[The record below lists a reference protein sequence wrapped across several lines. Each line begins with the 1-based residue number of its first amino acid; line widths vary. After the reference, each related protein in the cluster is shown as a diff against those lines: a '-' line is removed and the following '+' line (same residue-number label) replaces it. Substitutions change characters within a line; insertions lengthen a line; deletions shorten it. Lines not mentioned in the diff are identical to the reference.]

1 MRPMTRLV
9 LGTAFLAG
17 IFAAVALGLPS
28 HVTVS
33 RSVVIN
39 APESAIFPYLNN
51 LHQFEDWSPWK
62 ARDPQLAVSYGGP
75 ESGQGARVTWSSKKP
90 SIGTGSMEISE
101 AQPSRRIDLVVN
113 FNGLDGT
120 SSYDVVPSGSGSKVI
135 WTFGYESGTN
145 PLKRWK
151 ALMLDGFVGAEY
163 RTGLDRLKEKIES
176 ERRPTEPSISV
187 VPEGGVSTQP
197 QQPGVAVPP
206 CCGAKVPLCRRARL
220 RLRPGRRR
228 RPGHHRMPPR
238 RRRKP
243 PRRSPHPRL
252 LHPRRRRGSG
262 QSRATAPGQDRRP
275 R

>member
-9 LGTAFLAG
+9 LGTASLAG

-75 ESGQGARVTWSSKKP
+75 ESGQGARITWSSKKP
-90 SIGTGSMEISE
+90 SIGTGSMEIGE
-101 AQPSRRIDLVVN
+101 TQPSRHIDLVVN
-113 FNGLDGT
+113 LNGLDGT
-120 SSYDVVPSGSGSKVI
+120 SSYDIVPSGAGSKVI

-151 ALMLDGFVGAEY
+151 ALMLDGLVGAEY
-163 RTGLDRLKEKIES
+163 RTGLELLRDKIET
-176 ERRPTEPSISV
+176 ERRPTMPTM
-187 VPEGGVSTQP
+187 PTPQAGVSSQP
-197 QQPGVAVPP
+197 EQPAATLPPGAPPPPGSPAPQGPAPQAGAGAPATTPQAVAPPAAQPSPPPAASSSSQKKKKRQQ
-206 CCGAKVPLCRRARL
+206 
-220 RLRPGRRR
+220 
-228 RPGHHRMPPR
+228 
-238 RRRKP
+238 
-243 PRRSPHPRL
+243 
-252 LHPRRRRGSG
+252 
-262 QSRATAPGQDRRP
+262 
-275 R
+275 

>member
-9 LGTAFLAG
+9 LGTASLAG

-51 LHQFEDWSPWK
+51 LHRFEDWSPWK

-101 AQPSRRIDLVVN
+101 TQPSRRIDLVVN

-135 WTFGYESGTN
+135 WTFGYDSGTN

-163 RTGLDRLKEKIES
+163 RTGLERLRDKVEAD
-176 ERRPTEPSISV
+176 RRPTMPTMVPTPQAV
-187 VPEGGVSTQP
+187 VPTQP
-197 QQPGVAVPP
+197 GQPAATLPPGAALPPGAPVPQGAPPQAGAGAPAATAVPQPGAAPAAPP
-206 CCGAKVPLCRRARL
+206 NQ
-220 RLRPGRRR
+220 
-228 RPGHHRMPPR
+228 PPAA
-238 RRRKP
+238 
-243 PRRSPHPRL
+243 S
-252 LHPRRRRGSG
+252 S
-262 QSRATAPGQDRRP
+262 SAPKKKKRQQ
-275 R
+275 

>member
-9 LGTAFLAG
+9 LGTASLAG

-39 APESAIFPYLNN
+39 APESVIFPYLNN
-51 LHQFEDWSPWK
+51 LHRFEDWSPWR

-163 RTGLDRLKEKIES
+163 RTGLERLRDKVEAD
-176 ERRPTEPSISV
+176 RRPTMPTMM
-187 VPEGGVSTQP
+187 PTPQTGVTTQP
-197 QQPGVAVPP
+197 EQPSATLPPGAALPPGAPVPQ
-206 CCGAKVPLCRRARL
+206 GAAPQA
-220 RLRPGRRR
+220 GA
-228 RPGHHRMPPR
+228 GAPPA
-238 RRRKP
+238 
-243 PRRSPHPRL
+243 
-252 LHPRRRRGSG
+252 
-262 QSRATAPGQDRRP
+262 ATAAPKPGAAPAAPPSQPPAASSSAPKKKKRQQ
-275 R
+275 

>member
-1 MRPMTRLV
+1 MTRLV
-9 LGTAFLAG
+9 LGTASLAG
-17 IFAAVALGLPS
+17 IVAAVALGLPS

-39 APESAIFPYLNN
+39 APESVIFPYLNN

-163 RTGLDRLKEKIES
+163 RTGLERLRDKVEAD
-176 ERRPTEPSISV
+176 RRPTMPTM
-187 VPEGGVSTQP
+187 VPTPQTGVTTQP
-197 QQPGVAVPP
+197 EQPSATLPPGAGLPPGAPAPQGAAPQAGAGAPPATPPQAVAPPAAQPSPPAAASSSAPKKKKRQQ
-206 CCGAKVPLCRRARL
+206 
-220 RLRPGRRR
+220 
-228 RPGHHRMPPR
+228 
-238 RRRKP
+238 
-243 PRRSPHPRL
+243 
-252 LHPRRRRGSG
+252 
-262 QSRATAPGQDRRP
+262 
-275 R
+275 

>member
-9 LGTAFLAG
+9 LGTASLAG

-39 APESAIFPYLNN
+39 APESVIFPYLNN

-163 RTGLDRLKEKIES
+163 RTGLERLRDKVEAD
-176 ERRPTEPSISV
+176 RRPTMPTM
-187 VPEGGVSTQP
+187 VPMPQTGVTTQP
-197 QQPGVAVPP
+197 EQPSATLPPGAALPPGAPVPQGAAPQAGAGAPAAATAAPQPGAVP
-206 CCGAKVPLCRRARL
+206 AA
-220 RLRPGRRR
+220 
-228 RPGHHRMPPR
+228 PPSQ
-238 RRRKP
+238 P
-243 PRRSPHPRL
+243 PAAS
-252 LHPRRRRGSG
+252 S
-262 QSRATAPGQDRRP
+262 SAPKKKKRQQ
-275 R
+275 

>member
-1 MRPMTRLV
+1 MTRLV
-9 LGTAFLAG
+9 LGTASLAG

-39 APESAIFPYLNN
+39 APESVIFPYLNN

-163 RTGLDRLKEKIES
+163 RTGLERLRDKVEAD
-176 ERRPTEPSISV
+176 RRPTMPTM
-187 VPEGGVSTQP
+187 VPMPQTGVTTQP
-197 QQPGVAVPP
+197 EQPSATLPPGAALPPGAPVPQGAAPQAGAGAPAAATAAPQPGAVP
-206 CCGAKVPLCRRARL
+206 AA
-220 RLRPGRRR
+220 
-228 RPGHHRMPPR
+228 PPSQ
-238 RRRKP
+238 P
-243 PRRSPHPRL
+243 PAAS
-252 LHPRRRRGSG
+252 S
-262 QSRATAPGQDRRP
+262 SAPKKKKRQQ
-275 R
+275 

>member
-39 APESAIFPYLNN
+39 APESVIFPYLNN

-163 RTGLDRLKEKIES
+163 RTGLERLRDKVEAD
-176 ERRPTEPSISV
+176 RRPTMPTM
-187 VPEGGVSTQP
+187 VPTP
-197 QQPGVAVPP
+197 QPGVTTQPEQPSATLPPGAALPPGAPVPQGAAPQAGAGAPPAATAAPQPGAVP
-206 CCGAKVPLCRRARL
+206 AA
-220 RLRPGRRR
+220 
-228 RPGHHRMPPR
+228 PPSQ
-238 RRRKP
+238 P
-243 PRRSPHPRL
+243 PAAS
-252 LHPRRRRGSG
+252 S
-262 QSRATAPGQDRRP
+262 SAPKKKKRQQ
-275 R
+275 

>member
-1 MRPMTRLV
+1 MTRLI

-101 AQPSRRIDLVVN
+101 TQPSRRIDLVVN
-113 FNGLDGT
+113 LNGLDGT

-135 WTFGYESGTN
+135 WTFGYDSGTN

-163 RTGLDRLKEKIES
+163 RTGLERLRDKVEAD
-176 ERRPTEPSISV
+176 RRPTMPTMM
-187 VPEGGVSTQP
+187 PTPQTGVTTQP
-197 QQPGVAVPP
+197 EQPSATLPPGAALPPGAPVPQGAAPQAGAGAPPAATAAPQPGAAPAAPP
-206 CCGAKVPLCRRARL
+206 SQ
-220 RLRPGRRR
+220 
-228 RPGHHRMPPR
+228 PPAA
-238 RRRKP
+238 
-243 PRRSPHPRL
+243 S
-252 LHPRRRRGSG
+252 S
-262 QSRATAPGQDRRP
+262 SAPKKKKRQQ
-275 R
+275 

>member
-163 RTGLDRLKEKIES
+163 RTGLERLRDKVEAD
-176 ERRPTEPSISV
+176 RRPTMPTMM
-187 VPEGGVSTQP
+187 PTP
-197 QQPGVAVPP
+197 QPGVTTQPEQPSATLPPGAVLPP
-206 CCGAKVPLCRRARL
+206 GAPVPQGAA
-220 RLRPGRRR
+220 PQAGA
-228 RPGHHRMPPR
+228 GAPPA
-238 RRRKP
+238 
-243 PRRSPHPRL
+243 
-252 LHPRRRRGSG
+252 
-262 QSRATAPGQDRRP
+262 ATAAPQPGAAPAAPPSQPPAASSSAPKKKKRQQ
-275 R
+275 

>member
-1 MRPMTRLV
+1 MTRLI
-9 LGTAFLAG
+9 LGMAFLAG

-39 APESAIFPYLNN
+39 APESVIFPYLNN
-51 LHQFEDWSPWK
+51 LHQFENWSPWK

-120 SSYDVVPSGSGSKVI
+120 SSYDVVPAGSGSKVI
-135 WTFGYESGTN
+135 WTFGYDSGTN

-163 RTGLDRLKEKIES
+163 RTGLELLRDKIEAD
-176 ERRPTEPSISV
+176 RRPTMPSM
-187 VPEGGVSTQP
+187 VPPQAVFPTQP
-197 QQPGVAVPP
+197 GQPSATLPPDAPLPPGAPVPQ
-206 CCGAKVPLCRRARL
+206 GAAPQAGAGA
-220 RLRPGRRR
+220 PAAT
-228 RPGHHRMPPR
+228 PAPQPDAAPAAPPAA
-238 RRRKP
+238 
-243 PRRSPHPRL
+243 S
-252 LHPRRRRGSG
+252 S
-262 QSRATAPGQDRRP
+262 SAPKKKKRQ
-275 R
+275 